1 MTKKTGVEK
10 VENREKNKH
19 VMCKKQVY
27 DALERVKKGIFSLKT
42 LK

>member
-19 VMCKKQVY
+19 AMCKKRVF
-27 DALERVKKGIFSLKT
+27 DALERVEKRSFSLKT

>member
-10 VENREKNKH
+10 VENREKNKNT
-19 VMCKKQVY
+19 MCKKQVFG
-27 DALERVKKGIFSLKT
+27 ALERVKKGIFSLKT

>member
-10 VENREKNKH
+10 VGNREKNKH
-19 VMCKKQVY
+19 ALCKKRVY
-27 DALERVKKGIFSLKT
+27 DALERVKKWSFSLKT

>member
-10 VENREKNKH
+10 VENREKNKNT
-19 VMCKKQVY
+19 MCKKQVFG
-27 DALERVKKGIFSLKT
+27 ALERVKKEIFSLKT